1 MGIKSDARHTAE
13 QKLQSYI
20 IGYAEKFL
28 NEKGRKI
35 IGWDEILEGGLSPT
49 ATVMSWRGSE
59 GGIEAAKM
67 GNDAIMTP
75 ASHLYFDYYQTID
88 TENEPL
94 AIGGYVSVERVYSY
108 EPVDKS
114 LTPEEAAHIIG
125 VQANL
130 GPNIFLLIVSWNI
143 WNYPRLAA
151 LSEVQC
157 TLSGKEKLR

>member
-1 MGIKSDARHTAE
+1 
-13 QKLQSYI
+13 
-20 IGYAEKFL
+20 
-28 NEKGRKI
+28 
-35 IGWDEILEGGLSPT
+35 
-49 ATVMSWRGSE
+49 
-59 GGIEAAKM
+59 M

-130 GPNIFLLIVSWNI
+130 WTEYIPTYSQLEYMEL
-143 WNYPRLAA
+143 PRLAA
-151 LSEVQC
+151 LSEVQW
-157 TLSGKEKLR
+157 TLQEKKNYDKQCHPYTQIQHGDKHGNNCDTGRQ